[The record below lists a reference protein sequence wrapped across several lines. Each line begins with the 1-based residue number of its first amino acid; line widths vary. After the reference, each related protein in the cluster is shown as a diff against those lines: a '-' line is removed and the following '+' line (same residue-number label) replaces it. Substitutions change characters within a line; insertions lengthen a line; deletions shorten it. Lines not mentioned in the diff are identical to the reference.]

1 MLQLYFVYEIKH
13 KHVLKASE
21 KRIFV
26 KRLIETFNINVG
38 EIIGGR
44 MEVEVADLREK
55 KSLIIINGRPLFID
69 SEGDLTPTLLFE
81 EIIGSLPKVFVD
93 MGAIPHI
100 CNGADIMA
108 PGIVRVDG
116 EFKEGDLITVLDE
129 KHGKAIAI
137 ARSLVNSEVIRNLKR
152 GKVLKNIHYVG
163 DSIWKI
169 IFKSSSGKQ
178 KG

>member
-1 MLQLYFVYEIKH
+1 VYGVKH
-13 KHVLKASE
+13 RHVLKSSE
-21 KRIFV
+21 KRAFI
-26 KRLIETFNINVG
+26 KRFTETFNINIEEIVG
-38 EIIGGR
+38 DRIEI
-44 MEVEVADLREK
+44 EVAELHEK
-55 KSLIIINGRPLFID
+55 ATLIIINGRPLLIE
-69 SEGDLTPTLLFE
+69 SEGDLVPTLLFDE
-81 EIIGSLPKVFVD
+81 LIGRFPKVFVD

-163 DSIWKI
+163 DPIWKI
-169 IFKSSSGKQ
+169 IFKSFDGNK
-178 KG
+178 KVKT